1 MVSTLADVWDRLVV
15 PQPAPPSWL
24 VLACAVL
31 ALAAVLPRR
40 VWPIT
45 RNFVTIAHEA
55 GHAVIALMA
64 GRRLAGVRLHSDTS
78 GVTVSVGKPT
88 GFGMVATAAAGY
100 PAPSLLGLGG
110 AGLLTTGHI
119 TALLWLSL
127 ALLAGMLV
135 MIRNLFGA
143 VSLVATGSVVFAVSW
158 FASAQVQAGF
168 AYLLTWFLLLAGPRP
183 VVELQRKRRRGAARY
198 SDADQLASLTGVPSL
213 VWVAFFAVL
222 TVAALLAGAYWLV
235 ESF

>member
-31 ALAAVLPRR
+31 ALAAVMPRR

-45 RNFVTIAHEA
+45 RNVVTIAHEA

-235 ESF
+235 EFF

>member
-1 MVSTLADVWDRLVV
+1 MVSTLAGAWDRVIGS
-15 PQPAPPSWL
+15 QPAPPSWL
-24 VLACAVL
+24 VFACAGL

-40 VWPIT
+40 VWPIS
-45 RNFVTIAHEA
+45 RNVVTIAHEA
-55 GHAVIALMA
+55 GHAVTALMA

-110 AGLLTTGHI
+110 AGLLATGHV
-119 TALLWLSL
+119 TALLWMSL
-127 ALLAGMLV
+127 ALLAGLLV
-135 MIRNLFGA
+135 VIRNVFGV
-143 VSLVATGSVVFAVSW
+143 VSLVVTGSVVFAVSW
-158 FASAQVQAGF
+158 FASSLVQAGF

-183 VVELQRKRRRGAARY
+183 VVEPQRKRRRGAAQF
-198 SDADQLASLTGVPSL
+198 SDADQLARLTGVPSL

-222 TVAALLAGAYWLV
+222 TVAALLAGTHWLIRLP
-235 ESF
+235 